1 MRRIPGTGLTFFAP
15 PVMLTNATHAM
26 QPANDTQ
33 LLTVIGD
40 YTGHLE

>member
-1 MRRIPGTGLTFFAP
+1 MRRIPVTGLTFFCPASHD
-15 PVMLTNATHAM
+15 NHATHAM